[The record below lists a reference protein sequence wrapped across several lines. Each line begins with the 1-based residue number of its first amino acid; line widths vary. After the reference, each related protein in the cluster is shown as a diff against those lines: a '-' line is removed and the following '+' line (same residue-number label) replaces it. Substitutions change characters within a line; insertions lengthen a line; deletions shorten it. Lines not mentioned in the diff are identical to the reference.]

1 MIHTGDLITEGMPVL
16 DYRNGASAVE
26 WVSVLDKVLELDFD
40 VVIPGVSGYDDEMKA
55 RLGK

>member
-16 DYRNGASAVE
+16 DYRNGAR
-26 WVSVLDKVLELDFD
+26 DKVLELDFD